1 MLFGRFI
8 FFNQNGCHRAFKK
21 GANDDN
27 GDFKNFTQKEMFST
41 IEEIVPYTFKKI
53 QIQELL
59 TFCNS
64 INLDGPPS

>member
-1 MLFGRFI
+1 MGGLFSLIKMGAIEPSRRV
-8 FFNQNGCHRAFKK
+8 QT
-21 GANDDN
+21 ANDDN